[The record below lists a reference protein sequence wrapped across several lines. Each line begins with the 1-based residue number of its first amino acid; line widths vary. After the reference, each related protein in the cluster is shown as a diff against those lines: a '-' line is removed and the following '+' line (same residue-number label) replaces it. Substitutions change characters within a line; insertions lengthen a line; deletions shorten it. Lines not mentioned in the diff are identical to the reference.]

1 MPANKGRR
9 TGSKRRASPWQGSV
23 RLGAVFA
30 VLIGVNVYFFF
41 LRGGT
46 SLRALMKTTEL
57 AKSNPSATAP
67 LVAAPV
73 APGPAVAKAK
83 ADDPSAEEAR
93 VVEGTMADN
102 DTVERRWK
110 ADGLPPATVNALAN
124 ALGKVFDLR

>member
-1 MPANKGRR
+1 MPSQRKEARRKGTR
-9 TGSKRRASPWQGSV
+9 RRASPWQGSV
-23 RLGAVFA
+23 RLGLVFA

-57 AKSNPSATAP
+57 AKSSSSAGSP

-73 APGPAVAKAK
+73 SGAAAAPKPKS
-83 ADDPSAEEAR
+83 DDPSAEEAR

-102 DTVERRWK
+102 
-110 ADGLPPATVNALAN
+110 
-124 ALGKVFDLR
+124 